1 MSQFRFIA
9 FLISALVMLSG
20 AETDRSGG
28 TLPLRGGG
36 TLPLRMPADG
46 TLPLQMTGDASAPV
60 NPGIN
65 PDVAMSVDIELA
77 QKPEPAAL
85 VTAPA
90 GESACVQL
98 FGPVWEHANGSGI
111 LVVGDEELQISDV
124 CSHTITGEIALV
136 ASRVESDRT
145 VSCFMTSLTT
155 TEDLTAVNGEL
166 SCSEAVAGL
175 KDLTFSLSTQN

>member
-1 MSQFRFIA
+1 MSQFRLIA
-9 FLISALVMLSG
+9 FLITALVMLSG

-46 TLPLQMTGDASAPV
+46 TLPLLMTGDASAPV
-60 NPGIN
+60 PRGIN

-77 QKPEPAAL
+77 QKQEVVAPAA
-85 VTAPA
+85 A

-98 FGPVWEHANGSGI
+98 FGPVWEQATGSGI

-124 CSHTITGEIALV
+124 CSHTINGEIALV